1 MKKRTFSPRIGALLL
16 SILFLIGAFSLTAC
30 EETLADI
37 LDVAVDVLEEKSSSP
52 TADTPSPIDED
63 GQYTTKEDVALYL
76 WTYHRLP
83 SNFITKSQARKL
95 GWNSGSVEKYLPGYA
110 IGGDRFGNYEGR
122 LPKGKTYIECDIGT
136 VGKSSRGACRIVYA
150 TDFSVIYY
158 TADHYESFEI
168 VYGGES

>member
-1 MKKRTFSPRIGALLL
+1 MKQIPFSRRIGALLL
-16 SILFLIGAFSLTAC
+16 SILMLIGAFSLTSC
-30 EETLADI
+30 EEMLSDI
-37 LDVAVDVLEEKSSSP
+37 LDVAIDVLEEESSDP
-52 TADTPSPIDED
+52 TSENPSPIDED

-83 SNFITKSQARKL
+83 SNFITKSQARNL
-95 GWNSGSVEKYLPGYA
+95 GWESGSVEKYAPGYA

-122 LPKGKTYIECDIGT
+122 LPKGKTYIECDIDT

>member
-30 EETLADI
+30 EETIADI
-37 LDVAVDVLEEKSSSP
+37 LDVAVDVLEEESFSP
-52 TADTPSPIDED
+52 TADMPSPIDED
-63 GQYTTKEDVALYL
+63 GHYTTKEDVALYL

-122 LPKGKTYIECDIGT
+122 LPKGKTYIECDIDT

>member
-1 MKKRTFSPRIGALLL
+1 MKQKTFPRRIGALLL
-16 SILFLIGAFSLTAC
+16 SILMLIGAFSLTSC
-30 EETLADI
+30 EEMLSDI
-37 LDVAVDVLEEKSSSP
+37 LDVAIDVLEEESSDP
-52 TADTPSPIDED
+52 TSENPSPIDED

-83 SNFITKSQARKL
+83 SNFITKSQARNL
-95 GWNSGSVEKYLPGYA
+95 GWESGSVEKYAPGYA

-122 LPKGKTYIECDIGT
+122 LPKGKTYIECDIDT

>member
-1 MKKRTFSPRIGALLL
+1 MKRIPFSRRIGALLL
-16 SILFLIGAFSLTAC
+16 SILMLIGAFSLTSC
-30 EETLADI
+30 EEMLSAI
-37 LDVAVDVLEEKSSSP
+37 LDVAIDVLEEESSDP
-52 TADTPSPIDED
+52 TSENPSPIDED

-83 SNFITKSQARKL
+83 SNFITKSQARNL
-95 GWNSGSVEKYLPGYA
+95 GWESGSVEKYAPGYA

-122 LPKGKTYIECDIGT
+122 LPKGKTYIECDIDT

>member
-37 LDVAVDVLEEKSSSP
+37 LDVAVDVLEEESFSP
-52 TADTPSPIDED
+52 TADMPSPIDED

-95 GWNSGSVEKYLPGYA
+95 GWNSGSVEKYAPGYA